1 MGIDSIFII
10 IIFIL
15 SIIGMFV
22 CILKYPKL
30 KIKNFQMDTFFICPL
45 IGAIIILFINNNFS
59 VFWNSI
65 TSNTSLN
72 PLKILIL
79 FISISFISIT
89 LDESGF
95 FKYISSLFVSKYK
108 SSQFKLFTVLYI
120 LISILTV
127 FTSND
132 IVILTFTP
140 FILYLSKR
148 GNINPIPYLV
158 MEFVAGNTYSMM
170 LEIGNP
176 TNIYLSGGFNIPFLD
191 YFIKMIVP
199 TLVIGISSYFL
210 LLLLFRKSLKEKI
223 NVFDLEISK
232 INDKPLCIV
241 SGSILAITTIL
252 LAISNYINLEMYIIC
267 SVSAGLLLLF
277 LIIYGLT
284 NKKKE
289 TLINPVKR
297 VPYSL
302 IPFVLSMFI
311 LVIGLNSFNL
321 FTNIGNE
328 INKIDNKYLENI
340 VYLISST
347 LSCNIINNIPM
358 TLAYANILENTNH
371 ISNIYSTII
380 GSNLGAL
387 LTPIGA
393 LAGIMWLRILK
404 ENDIKYSFLDFMKNG
419 VIITGFTLSVSILM
433 LLII

>member
-30 KIKNFQMDTFFICPL
+30 KIKSFQMDTFFICPL

-140 FILYLSKR
+140 FILYLSKK

-191 YFIKMIVP
+191 YFIKMIIP

-267 SVSAGLLLLF
+267 SVSTGLLLLF

-340 VYLISST
+340 IYLISST

-419 VIITGFTLSVSILM
+419 VIITGFTLGVSILM
-433 LLII
+433 LLMI

>member
-321 FTNIGNE
+321 FTNIGTE

-340 VYLISST
+340 IYLITST

-419 VIITGFTLSVSILM
+419 VIITGFTLGVSILM
-433 LLII
+433 LLMI

>member
-30 KIKNFQMDTFFICPL
+30 KIINFQMDTFFICPL

>member
-15 SIIGMFV
+15 SIIGMFI

-45 IGAIIILFINNNFS
+45 IGAVIILFINNNFG

-191 YFIKMIVP
+191 YFIKMIV
-199 TLVIGISSYFL
+199 LNYFFINKGISF
-210 LLLLFRKSLKEKI
+210 
-223 NVFDLEISK
+223 
-232 INDKPLCIV
+232 
-241 SGSILAITTIL
+241 IT
-252 LAISNYINLEMYIIC
+252 
-267 SVSAGLLLLF
+267 
-277 LIIYGLT
+277 
-284 NKKKE
+284 
-289 TLINPVKR
+289 
-297 VPYSL
+297 
-302 IPFVLSMFI
+302 
-311 LVIGLNSFNL
+311 
-321 FTNIGNE
+321 
-328 INKIDNKYLENI
+328 
-340 VYLISST
+340 
-347 LSCNIINNIPM
+347 
-358 TLAYANILENTNH
+358 
-371 ISNIYSTII
+371 
-380 GSNLGAL
+380 
-387 LTPIGA
+387 
-393 LAGIMWLRILK
+393 
-404 ENDIKYSFLDFMKNG
+404 
-419 VIITGFTLSVSILM
+419 
-433 LLII
+433 

>member
-30 KIKNFQMDTFFICPL
+30 KIKNFQIDTFFICPL
-45 IGAIIILFINNNFS
+45 LGAIIILFINNNFN

-176 TNIYLSGGFNIPFLD
+176 TNIYLSGGFDIPFLD

-241 SGSILAITTIL
+241 SGSILGITTIL

-267 SVSAGLLLLF
+267 SVSAGLLLIF
-277 LIIYGLT
+277 LIIYGLI

-340 VYLISST
+340 IYLISST

-404 ENDIKYSFLDFMKNG
+404 ENEIKYSFIDFMKNG
-419 VIITGFTLSVSILM
+419 IIITGFTLGVSIIM
-433 LLII
+433 LLMI